1 MCCSS
6 CCSCE
11 RPHTG
16 DDIIEFKIRALVRG
30 VIRNFDFT
38 RYGVHVAPIGEPN
51 LDARI
56 ETWRDELA
64 EKMTDKVVKAVRVES

>member
-16 DDIIEFKIRALVRG
+16 DDITEFEIRALVAD
-30 VIRNFDFT
+30 VINNFDFT
-38 RYGVHVAPIGEPN
+38 RYGVHVTPIGEPN

-56 ETWRDELA
+56 ETWRVELT
-64 EKMTDKVVKAVRVES
+64 EKMIDEVMRAVRVES